1 MLTLKGSVMYI
12 ALAIGMAFVIL
23 TKEIDVSVG
32 SILGISAA
40 IAATMLRNGK
50 NLFSILT
57 ITLLVGATAGLING
71 IGVTKFKIPSIV
83 MTLGTNGILRGL
95 MFIYT
100 GGNG

>member
-50 NLFSILT
+50 NLFFYINYYIVSWCYCRPNKRNRSYKIQNT
-57 ITLLVGATAGLING
+57 IY
-71 IGVTKFKIPSIV
+71 S
-83 MTLGTNGILRGL
+83 
-95 MFIYT
+95 YDSWY
-100 GGNG
+100 

>member
-1 MLTLKGSVMYI
+1 MLKKREVTVVLFLLILFGIVGYKNPTFITPSNIMLTLKGSVMYI

-50 NLFSILT
+50 NLFFL
-57 ITLLVGATAGLING
+57 
-71 IGVTKFKIPSIV
+71 
-83 MTLGTNGILRGL
+83 
-95 MFIYT
+95 Y
-100 GGNG
+100 